1 MIKQTE
7 SFWFDVPLELNE
19 KLMMGVTSSEVYN
32 TVYNITPTNNKLQIL
47 ISDEQRI
54 EHGVDIVL
62 VKNRKSLY
70 GSYNLEDQIITTSHC
85 DNNKLNRKDFDQLK
99 KNNWS

>member
-1 MIKQTE
+1 
-7 SFWFDVPLELNE
+7 
-19 KLMMGVTSSEVYN
+19 MMGVTSSEVYN

-70 GSYNLEDQIITTSHC
+70 GSYNLED
-85 DNNKLNRKDFDQLK
+85 
-99 KNNWS
+99 